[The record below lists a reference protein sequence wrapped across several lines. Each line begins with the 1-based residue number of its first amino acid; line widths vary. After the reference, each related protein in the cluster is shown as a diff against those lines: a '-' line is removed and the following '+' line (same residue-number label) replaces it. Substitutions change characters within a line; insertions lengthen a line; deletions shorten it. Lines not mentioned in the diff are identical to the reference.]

1 MYIMIGMQGSGK
13 STKAREIAAIIPN
26 SIIYSRDERGGTLI
40 DLLAPIEKDLQAGKT
55 PIIDNTH
62 LTKEVRKL
70 FIDLGKKHGADIHCI
85 YMKSPMEDCQVRVLR
100 RMYES
105 CGEIYMTGKA
115 HVKHPHVFPPSVLFS
130 ARKAEQAPTKDEGY
144 ASIVEIKQPAMKWD
158 NDVFC
163 NKALFLDIDGTV
175 RATEHLPYKYPTNE
189 DKVVLLHDA
198 VKMRAALE
206 GYRAQGYH
214 LIGISNQSGIAK
226 GTLTADTAAKGMA
239 RTRELLGY
247 TEAEFPISYCPH
259 QAAPVTCY
267 CRKPQSG
274 QGVQAIMKYK
284 LNPANCIMVGDQK
297 TDETF
302 ATRLGI
308 PFVPASQFWNVPEIL
323 PGQ

>member
-1 MYIMIGMQGSGK
+1 MQGSGK

-26 SIIYSRDERGGTLI
+26 SVIHSRDERGGTLM
-40 DLLAPIEKDLQAGKT
+40 DLVAPIEADLLAGKT

-62 LTKEVRKL
+62 LSKEARKP

-85 YMKSPMEDCQVRVLR
+85 YIKSPMEDCQVRVLR

-105 CGEIYMTGKA
+105 CGEIHMTGKA
-115 HVKHPHVFPPSVLFS
+115 ASKHPHIFPPAVLFS
-130 ARKAEQAPTKDEGY
+130 ARKSIEGLGLDKAEGF
-144 ASIVEIKQPAMKWD
+144 ASITEIKQPPMKWD
-158 NDVFC
+158 PAEFC
-163 NKALFLDIDGTV
+163 NKALFLDIDGTL
-175 RATEHLPYKYPTNE
+175 RATEHLPYKYPTSE
-189 DKVVLLHDA
+189 TDVTLLHDPA
-198 VKMRAALE
+198 KMRAILE
-206 GYRAQGYH
+206 AYRAQGYK

-226 GTLTADTAAKGMA
+226 GIISAATAEKAMA

-247 TEAEFPISYCPH
+247 TESEFPISFCPH
-259 QAAPVTCY
+259 QAAPVSCY

-284 LNPANCIMVGDQK
+284 INPAASLMVGDQK

-308 PFVPASQFWNVPEIL
+308 PFVSASKFWNVPEDTK
-323 PGQ
+323 GR